1 MTEEEDGLFI
11 KDKRA
16 AFYLKIILMAKRMH
30 VIFLYFC
37 IAMNVLI
44 VGMTLL
50 GKPNVGILFFVMNTW
65 FLLFLMLKL
74 RREKRNV

>member
-1 MTEEEDGLFI
+1 M

-16 AFYLKIILMAKRMH
+16 EFYVKMLLIAKRMH

-37 IAMNVLI
+37 IAMNVLVI
-44 VGMTLL
+44 GMTLL
-50 GKPNVGILFFVMNTW
+50 GKPNVGILFFGMNTW

>member
-1 MTEEEDGLFI
+1 MTEEDGLFV

-16 AFYLKIILMAKRMH
+16 AVYRKIMFIAKRMH

-37 IAMNVLI
+37 IAMNLLI

>member
-1 MTEEEDGLFI
+1 LTEEDGLFI

-16 AFYLKIILMAKRMH
+16 AFYRKIIFLAKRMH

-37 IAMNVLI
+37 IVMNLLI

-50 GKPNVGILFFVMNTW
+50 GKPNLGILFFGMNTW
-65 FLLFLMLKL
+65 FLIFLVVKL

>member
-1 MTEEEDGLFI
+1 LTEENGLFK

-16 AFYLKIILMAKRMH
+16 AFYLKIILIAKQMH

-37 IAMNVLI
+37 IAMNILI

-50 GKPNVGILFFVMNTW
+50 GKPNLGIVFFAMNTW
-65 FLLFLMLKL
+65 FLIFLVLKL
-74 RREKRNV
+74 RREKRDA